1 MHIIKSWDELD
12 FEATPFLNNA
22 DVINKIIEPISHHFG
37 LDCFSYHKTFSD
49 GSQIRL
55 SNRVDWYKHYL
66 SEKLYLE
73 SVFELSADNYQSSYF
88 LWSTISSHERIIK
101 EAAKHGIYQGVTIV
115 NKISSD
121 CEFYFLG
128 MSNSNQILY
137 RNLVLNINQ
146 LLKFVSY
153 FNVKAKN
160 IIQTISMNKII
171 SEDMRLN
178 STSFESVSS
187 FNKVDYV
194 MDLYDINMTNREK
207 DISLQLINNKTSK
220 QIALSLGLSYRTV
233 EQYIDNLKNKFGV
246 FSKQDLESKLRE
258 MFA

>member
-1 MHIIKSWDELD
+1 
-12 FEATPFLNNA
+12 
-22 DVINKIIEPISHHFG
+22 
-37 LDCFSYHKTFSD
+37 
-49 GSQIRL
+49 
-55 SNRVDWYKHYL
+55 
-66 SEKLYLE
+66 
-73 SVFELSADNYQSSYF
+73 
-88 LWSTISSHERIIK
+88 
-101 EAAKHGIYQGVTIV
+101 
-115 NKISSD
+115 
-121 CEFYFLG
+121 
-128 MSNSNQILY
+128 
-137 RNLVLNINQ
+137 
-146 LLKFVSY
+146 
-153 FNVKAKN
+153 
-160 IIQTISMNKII
+160 MNKII